1 MSKYVLITGASAGIG
16 YEIAKEFAAKKYNL
30 ILVARREERLSV
42 ISKDL
47 AQKYNIEATYI
58 VADLSD
64 PSSPQMIY
72 NKTHALGLNV
82 EILVNNAGYSIN
94 KKFHSTD
101 ELEEDNFLRVLGVSV
116 IHLTKLYLKDMLSKN
131 SGRIMNVSSLAAF
144 APPATGWGAMYGP
157 IKTFI
162 NRFGDTININYN
174 SKGITATNVCP
185 GFTVTEFHTASGMQD
200 AMDKVPA
207 IMKHDSKYVAKGAVK
222 ATLKGKQV
230 WVPGLL
236 NKTLAFI
243 CNVFPSSLV
252 IKLSSRLAGGRY
264 E

>member
-1 MSKYVLITGASAGIG
+1 
-16 YEIAKEFAAKKYNL
+16 
-30 ILVARREERLSV
+30 
-42 ISKDL
+42 
-47 AQKYNIEATYI
+47 
-58 VADLSD
+58 
-64 PSSPQMIY
+64 
-72 NKTHALGLNV
+72 
-82 EILVNNAGYSIN
+82 
-94 KKFHSTD
+94 
-101 ELEEDNFLRVLGVSV
+101 
-116 IHLTKLYLKDMLSKN
+116 
-131 SGRIMNVSSLAAF
+131 
-144 APPATGWGAMYGP
+144 MYGP

-243 CNVFPSSLV
+243 CNVFPSSFV
-252 IKLSSRLAGGRY
+252 IKLRSRLAGGRY

>member
-1 MSKYVLITGASAGIG
+1 M
-16 YEIAKEFAAKKYNL
+16 
-30 ILVARREERLSV
+30 
-42 ISKDL
+42 
-47 AQKYNIEATYI
+47 
-58 VADLSD
+58 
-64 PSSPQMIY
+64 
-72 NKTHALGLNV
+72 
-82 EILVNNAGYSIN
+82 VNNAGYSIN

-101 ELEEDNFLRVLGVSV
+101 ELEEDNFLRVLGISV

-222 ATLKGKQV
+222 ATLKGKHV